1 MESSALN
8 LAHQQHRKAETHL
21 RHKRYDEAI
30 LCHKNAAEKLE
41 EAMKLTKAS
50 RALESLRLQQDFHLR
65 QQEIV
70 KLKKSQYEMYK
81 KTLENQ
87 HHRLTRILKID
98 HIFDGSKEPE
108 SYNSLQYLIYRNI
121 EVADSLLDMLIHH
134 GGESESIE
142 TKKEEDELEETS
154 KPDTCNVVGSKQPKD
169 EHVVIEE
176 LRTLNQQL
184 RSFVMQL
191 IEQLEVKENENAR
204 LKERVRTLEAE
215 KEAKLPTEPPRKNSL
230 HVITDSSGGNS
241 PFVFSPCGELSPDVM
256 DTNVARELPI
266 LAPLEMPNFDFSIF
280 MKPTTSN
287 PPDTEDQQ

>member
-70 KLKKSQYEMYK
+70 K
-81 KTLENQ
+81 
-87 HHRLTRILKID
+87 
-98 HIFDGSKEPE
+98 
-108 SYNSLQYLIYRNI
+108 NI